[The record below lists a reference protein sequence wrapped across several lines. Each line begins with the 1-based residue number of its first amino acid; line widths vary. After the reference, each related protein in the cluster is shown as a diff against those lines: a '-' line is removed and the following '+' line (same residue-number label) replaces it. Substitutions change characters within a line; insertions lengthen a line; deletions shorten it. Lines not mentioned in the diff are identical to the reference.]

1 MSTRT
6 LTYTEYSRLTAQA
19 NRVAAAER
27 RAESE
32 RRENAELRRRI
43 EELRSQQHT
52 HSATVGSLATAN
64 ETLRNQLTEA
74 NQRVREAG
82 NMRELHERQIRD
94 MGEQI
99 NGLNR
104 AIREERNAEEE
115 FRANTRRQLNEIHM
129 EVGDLHRQ
137 VASQEQ
143 WIQQVANRMAVDRE
157 NMNRRAESE
166 RERAVQTLEE
176 LRRYLAD
183 LKPLEIERFMPG
195 TYGMLEQMA
204 NEVQDNID
212 HRLTQAALA
221 LAQGACAIAT
231 DAYVRGSVYH
241 QAFMERVAEAREL
254 AAHAGELIARS
265 EEAAAAEIVERA
277 SELENG
283 CPSEAKRP
291 DYWNNGAF
299 EALRRR
305 RDQIAS
311 DLANIHN
318 NQWTPDELNG
328 VVRELLQMEN
338 ETLAVSQETELQVD
352 RYFTY
357 IINGIETILEV
368 LGDGWECIRY
378 EHSVLGDLTSPVQ
391 MVFRDGA
398 GHELPMLLDINA
410 GEPEQTRL
418 EMAVVGAGV
427 EDSGEDAQVTL
438 DDITGRLLDHGLRI
452 GTCETDLTNC
462 RRVARTPDTYFEELR
477 RRGQKPQV
485 RNV

>member
-6 LTYTEYSRLTAQA
+6 LTYTEYSRLTAEA
-19 NRVAAAER
+19 NRAAAAER
-27 RAESE
+27 RAEIE
-32 RRENAELRRRI
+32 HRENSELRRRI
-43 EELRSQQHT
+43 EELRGQQQSQST
-52 HSATVGSLATAN
+52 TVGTLASAN
-64 ETLRNQLTEA
+64 ERLRNQLAEA
-74 NQRVREAG
+74 TQRVHESR

-94 MGEQI
+94 MDEQI
-99 NGLNR
+99 AGLNR
-104 AIREERNAEEE
+104 AIREERNAEAE
-115 FRANTRRQLNEIHM
+115 FRTNMRRQINEIHL
-129 EVGDLHRQ
+129 EVGDLNRQ

-176 LRRYLAD
+176 LRRYLAE
-183 LKPLEIERFMPG
+183 LKPLEIERYMPG
-195 TYGMLEQMA
+195 TYATLESMA
-204 NEVQDNID
+204 REIQEDID

-221 LAQGACAIAT
+221 LAQAACAIAT

-241 QAFMERVAEAREL
+241 QAFMERVEEAREI
-254 AAHAGELIARS
+254 ASHASELIERS
-265 EEAAAAEIVERA
+265 EESIATDIAARAAE
-277 SELENG
+277 LEHG

-299 EALRRR
+299 ENLRRR
-305 RDQIAS
+305 RNQIANE
-311 DLANIHN
+311 LANIHN
-318 NQWTPDELNG
+318 NRWTPEELNG
-328 VVRELLQMEN
+328 AIQELLAIEN
-338 ETLAVSQETELQVD
+338 ETLAVGQETEQQVA

-357 IINGIETILEV
+357 LIDGIETILEV
-368 LGDGWECIRY
+368 LGDGWECTRY

-410 GEPEQTRL
+410 KEPEQTRL

-438 DDITGRLLDHGLRI
+438 DDITGRLYEHGLRI
-452 GTCETDLTNC
+452 GTCETNLDNC

-477 RRGQKPQV
+477 RRGQKPQTSKV
-485 RNV
+485 